1 MKKFSCL
8 FLSMALLICFFPL
21 GVFSFEEKSV
31 GNYALGAK
39 YVYDSDVSFSLICG
53 DENAE
58 LLTDGVVSYKE
69 KLGETVE
76 FTGTGSIVSLI
87 IDLGE
92 IKTDINKIAIRG
104 VNNSSEHNAG
114 NRGFSKDKTKFYFSE
129 DEISFNRNRNF
140 TMTAERKDESYF
152 YDYIFTFDE
161 SVSARCVKI
170 MMYSPVYIL
179 SLSEIEIWEKN
190 YYEDASGTASEEE
203 SEAVS
208 EESEAV
214 SEESEPVS
222 EESEAVSEESE
233 DVSEEVT
240 EEIIDEFFAPTYRVN
255 YALGAEYVYESENNF
270 LSIYADTEKLLL
282 TDGKISYKQQSG
294 ETVAFTGSGSI
305 VSLII
310 DLGIVRDDVESVFFG
325 GVINNCFENVMP
337 ANRGFSEDKT
347 LFYFSENGI
356 DFEKNQSF
364 TMKRTKRSSEN
375 FSFYDY
381 DFTFDAPVC
390 ARYVKIEMYS
400 PVYILSLSEIK
411 VLGAEEKVVDKGE
424 FLSNT
429 KWRYTEKGTLVF
441 SGSWEDD
448 EGAYLYP
455 WEKYNDTV
463 KRIVAEDGV
472 SYIGK
477 FSECSELEEV
487 YMASSVNSFVAFSCC
502 EKLYAVRLSKNI
514 TELPN
519 WAFDRCTSLENIKFH
534 EGIVTIRGEAFK
546 YCENLKEAILPTT
559 LEKLEFLAFFGC
571 SSLEKVELN
580 SKIEKICGTAFLDT
594 KIYNDQSNW
603 DGGVFYLE
611 DIAMLAPWYN
621 TDEEITIKS
630 GTRVIAADAFMDL
643 ENLKKI
649 IIPDTVVYIGDGA
662 FYGCRSLETVNI
674 PCGITEI
681 LPYTFGICS
690 ALKEISLP
698 DGVIII
704 GEYAF
709 TGSGLEKIIAP
720 DSLQSIGKEAFAYC
734 LDLFGVKLGEK
745 CSSISYRAFYECPS
759 LASVT
764 IPENVISIGEQAF
777 GYCFDELQ
785 EGYVIYGMSKT
796 VAEKYALENGIKFI
810 GTSISDE
817 LYLDVDSKTIPN
829 LKTQTTVE
837 QIKAKLSAT
846 EICDKNGIV
855 LGGEDWVGTGSIV
868 KLENGEEY
876 TAIVRGDVNGD
887 AEIDTTDYMKL
898 KATFLGIL
906 SFENEFFLAADMDE
920 DSEISSTDY
929 LKVKACFLQNSYVS
943 AD

>member
-1 MKKFSCL
+1 MKKVSCL
-8 FLSMALLICFFPL
+8 FLSLALLICFFPL
-21 GVFSFEEKSV
+21 GVFSFEGKSV

-39 YVYDSDVSFSLICG
+39 YVYDSDVMFLSSCR
-53 DENAE
+53 DENTE
-58 LLTDGVVSYKE
+58 FLTDGVVSYEE
-69 KLGETVE
+69 KTGETVA
-76 FTGTGSIVSLI
+76 FTGTGSMVSLI

-92 IKTDINKIAIRG
+92 IKTDISKIVFRG
-104 VNNSSEHNAG
+104 VCDLAEHNAG
-114 NRGFSKDKTKFYFSE
+114 NRGFSKDKTKFFFSE
-129 DEISFNRNRNF
+129 DEISYNRNKNF
-140 TMTAERKDESYF
+140 TMTSERKGESYF
-152 YDYIFTFDE
+152 YDFSFTFDE
-161 SVSARCVKI
+161 PVSARCVRI
-170 MMYSPVYIL
+170 IMYSPVYIL
-179 SLSEIEIWEKN
+179 SLSEIEIGGKN
-190 YYEDASGTASEEE
+190 YYEDESGIASEEE

-214 SEESEPVS
+214 SVESEAVS

-282 TDGKISYKQQSG
+282 TDGKISYKHPSG
-294 ETVAFTGSGSI
+294 ENVAFTGSGSI

-310 DLGIVRDDVESVFFG
+310 DLGIVRDNVESVFFG
-325 GVINNCFENVMP
+325 GVINNCLENVMP

-364 TMKRTKRSSEN
+364 TMKRIKRASEN

-390 ARYVKIEMYS
+390 ARYVKIIMYS

-448 EGAYLYP
+448 KGAYLYP

-487 YMASSVNSFVAFSCC
+487 YMASSVKSFVAFSCC

-514 TELPN
+514 TEIPN

-534 EGIVTIRGEAFK
+534 EGLVSIRGDAF
-546 YCENLKEAILPTT
+546 ENCVKLKEAILPST

-662 FYGCRSLETVNI
+662 FYGCGSLETVNI

-734 LDLFGVKLGEK
+734 LDLFDVKLGEK

-906 SFENEFFLAADMDE
+906 SFENEFFLAADMDK
-920 DSEISSTDY
+920 DNEITSTDY
-929 LKVKACFLQNSYVS
+929 LNIKSFFIVGDLMY
-943 AD
+943 